1 MRIDVRKYKK
11 KYLIGWLTFVI
22 EVMLFFYFLA
32 FPVIEENAYYFNT
45 DNIENLGKAGVIT
58 NSRTNVLSI
67 QADGKKLTSV
77 MVSFYYM
84 EQDFESGEII
94 YQVFHGEDEI
104 SDGVFELKN
113 LINDGSSP
121 YLSKIPVN
129 IENTKGIKII
139 FKGSDISSNVKV
151 GLYIDNLN
159 RQSYVNLN
167 DESINRYQ
175 VPVFQLN
182 TYKKSYPYQWDLL
195 LIMTING
202 IWIVLLKEKRYY
214 ELPHK

>member
-1 MRIDVRKYKK
+1 M
-11 KYLIGWLTFVI
+11 I

-45 DNIENLGKAGVIT
+45 DNIEKLGKAGGIT

-67 QADGKKLTSV
+67 QADGKKITSV
-77 MVSFYYM
+77 MVSFYI
-84 EQDFESGEII
+84 EQDSESGKII
-94 YQVFHGEDEI
+94 YQVFHGENEI
-104 SDGVFELKN
+104 SEGVFELKN
-113 LINDGSSP
+113 LINDSTSP

-129 IENTKGIKII
+129 IENTEGIKIV

-151 GLYIDNLN
+151 GLYIDGLN
-159 RQSYVNLN
+159 TQSYVNLN

-182 TYKKSYPYQWDLL
+182 TYKKV
-195 LIMTING
+195 THING
-202 IWIVLLKEKRYY
+202 IYY
-214 ELPHK
+214 L

>member
-1 MRIDVRKYKK
+1 
-11 KYLIGWLTFVI
+11 
-22 EVMLFFYFLA
+22 
-32 FPVIEENAYYFNT
+32 
-45 DNIENLGKAGVIT
+45 
-58 NSRTNVLSI
+58 
-67 QADGKKLTSV
+67 
-77 MVSFYYM
+77 MVSFYI
-84 EQDFESGEII
+84 EQDSESGKII
-94 YQVFHGEDEI
+94 YQVFHGENEI
-104 SDGVFELKN
+104 SEGVFELKN
-113 LINDGSSP
+113 LINDSTSP

-129 IENTKGIKII
+129 IENTEGIKIV

-151 GLYIDNLN
+151 GLYIDGLN
-159 RQSYVNLN
+159 TQSYVNLN

>member
-11 KYLIGWLTFVI
+11 IYLIGWLTFVI

-45 DNIENLGKAGVIT
+45 DNIEKLGKAGGIT

-67 QADGKKLTSV
+67 QADGKKITSV
-77 MVSFYYM
+77 MVSFYI
-84 EQDFESGEII
+84 EQDSESGKII
-94 YQVFHGEDEI
+94 YQVFHGENEI
-104 SDGVFELKN
+104 SEGVFEMKN
-113 LINDGSSP
+113 LINDSTSP

-129 IENTKGIKII
+129 IENTEGIKIV

-151 GLYIDNLN
+151 GLYIDGLN
-159 RQSYVNLN
+159 TQSYVNLN

>member
-11 KYLIGWLTFVI
+11 IYLIGWLTFVI

-45 DNIENLGKAGVIT
+45 DNIEKLGKAGGIT

-67 QADGKKLTSV
+67 QADGKKITSV
-77 MVSFYYM
+77 MVSFYI
-84 EQDFESGEII
+84 EQDSESGKII
-94 YQVFHGEDEI
+94 YQVFHGENEI
-104 SDGVFELKN
+104 SEGVFELKN
-113 LINDGSSP
+113 LINDSTSP

-129 IENTKGIKII
+129 IENTEGIKIV
-139 FKGSDISSNVKV
+139 FKGSDISSKVKV
-151 GLYIDNLN
+151 GLYIDGLN
-159 RQSYVNLN
+159 TQSYVNLN